1 MWNTGFLRRLSDA
14 ARDFVD
20 DDVVVGRVAAQQ
32 ASEADDGV
40 VLLGLRQRASGGW
53 NFEGAGNAD
62 NVMSFSVAPER
73 SSPSYALR
81 SSLSVMNSLKRET
94 TIPKRNASAFNF
106 PAIAFLRIFSSVAF
120 SLSELALSEAEAC
133 RLTESSFIRD
143 IPSSIENDRGRAAL
157 SAPRY
162 TRTYQ
167 PVILSEVQS
176 FACE

>member
-1 MWNTGFLRRLSDA
+1 MWNAGFLRRLSDA

-20 DDVVVGRVAAQQ
+20 NDVVVGRVAAQQ

-40 VLLGLRQRASGGW
+40 VLLGFASARAAEEISKAPGTRTIS
-53 NFEGAGNAD
+53 
-62 NVMSFSVAPER
+62 MSFSVAPER